1 MLEQDI
7 QKAAQPLD
15 WRPWCVRKREE
26 EGEREGSEEG
36 EWSSLRCVRRRRSLL
51 PAVPPRSL
59 TPDPS
64 HRVKGE
70 REKIWTGENESAST
84 RRKVV
89 KYPWNLQRL
98 WHFRH
103 SQTQFRTMAMAE
115 MSTELLEG
123 SSCICG
129 QYPQ

>member
-7 QKAAQPLD
+7 QTTAPPLD

-26 EGEREGSEEG
+26 EGEGGREARKGNG
-36 EWSSLRCVRRRRSLL
+36 AACVASDGGGRSLL

-59 TPDPS
+59 TPTPDPS

-70 REKIWTGENESAST
+70 REKILTGENESAST

-89 KYPWNLQRL
+89 KYP
-98 WHFRH
+98 
-103 SQTQFRTMAMAE
+103 
-115 MSTELLEG
+115 
-123 SSCICG
+123 
-129 QYPQ
+129 